1 MDAQPILTRPS
12 EVRAL
17 LAQLDFRPARILGQ
31 NFLIDRNILN
41 ILLREADVQP
51 DDAVLEVGPGLGV
64 LTAAL
69 LDTVKTV
76 TAVEK
81 DKRLAAYLRER
92 FADAPSLHLIQADI
106 LDCDLPALLA
116 APETK
121 LVANLPY
128 AIAARLLV
136 ELTALTTPPPCI
148 VVTIQREVA
157 ERLTA
162 TPGMKD
168 YGLLAILL
176 QRLYDIQTVKHV
188 TPSCFWPPP
197 EVQSSIVKLT
207 RRAQPL
213 GGTATD
219 AAALRSLVRHAFSQR
234 RKTLGRSLRGFLVD
248 PSAALKAADI
258 PPAARAEEIPP
269 EKWVTL
275 STAPQLPPLFCSCPR
290 PL

>member
-1 MDAQPILTRPS
+1 MDAQPILTRRRKS
-12 EVRAL
+12 AHCWRNWTSARAHP
-17 LAQLDFRPARILGQ
+17 RQ

-92 FADAPSLHLIQADI
+92 FADAPSLRMIQADI
-106 LDCDLPALLA
+106 LDCDLAALLA

-176 QRLYDIQTVKHV
+176 QRLYDIQTVKHG

-207 RRAQPL
+207 RRAHPL

-219 AAALRSLVRHAFSQR
+219 AAALRSLVRHAFSRR

-248 PSAALKAADI
+248 PIAALKAADI
-258 PPAARAEEIPP
+258 PPTARAEEIPP

-275 STAPQLPPLFCSCPR
+275 STAPQLPSP
-290 PL
+290 

>member
-1 MDAQPILTRPS
+1 M
-12 EVRAL
+12 
-17 LAQLDFRPARILGQ
+17 
-31 NFLIDRNILN
+31 
-41 ILLREADVQP
+41 
-51 DDAVLEVGPGLGV
+51 
-64 LTAAL
+64 
-69 LDTVKTV
+69 
-76 TAVEK
+76 
-81 DKRLAAYLRER
+81 
-92 FADAPSLHLIQADI
+92 
-106 LDCDLPALLA
+106 
-116 APETK
+116 
-121 LVANLPY
+121 
-128 AIAARLLV
+128 

-207 RRAQPL
+207 RRAHPL

-219 AAALRSLVRHAFSQR
+219 AAALRSLVRHAFSRR

-248 PSAALKAADI
+248 PIAALKAADI
-258 PPAARAEEIPP
+258 PPTARAEEIPP

-275 STAPQLPPLFCSCPR
+275 STAPQLPSP
-290 PL
+290 